1 MSQLPSPFDYRAY
14 CEFYGNPLHSLI
26 PGYQK
31 SVWMTRVI
39 EQAREAQPSFGTMFG
54 ISNKE
59 TSISPKQFMKR
70 PAK

>member
-1 MSQLPSPFDYRAY
+1 MTKPPSPFDYRAFCDY
-14 CEFYGNPLHSLI
+14 YGNPLHSLI

-31 SVWMTRVI
+31 SVWMARVI
-39 EQAREAQPSFGTMFG
+39 EQARETQPSFGTMFG

-70 PAK
+70 PSK